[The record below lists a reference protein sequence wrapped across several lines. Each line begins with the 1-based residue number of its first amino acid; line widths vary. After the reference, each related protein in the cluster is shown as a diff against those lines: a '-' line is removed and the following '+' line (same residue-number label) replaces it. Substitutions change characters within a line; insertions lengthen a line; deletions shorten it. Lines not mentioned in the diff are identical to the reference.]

1 MRVLFNGDLLK
12 ETNTPVNFIGLASSD
27 VVKMITSRTMRLKTI
42 WNIKLFDK
50 YIWSADDSYFYKGL
64 SELILDIDE
73 LIYLSLEKIRKDF
86 VFINL
91 NTASLNEFIR
101 RDSEWLSAVKG
112 KQVVLIAARKSE
124 ALANYWYYNS
134 DIRGVVYVGLSRDIR
149 KELAYVINGRFL
161 RKDIKKDKITDREMK
176 IIRMTAQG
184 MQPKSIARIENCSVK
199 TVYTHRRNA
208 EAKLYSKIY
217 KLVQ

>member
-1 MRVLFNGDLLK
+1 MEYK
-12 ETNTPVNFIGLASSD
+12 SCS
-27 VVKMITSRTMRLKTI
+27 
-42 WNIKLFDK
+42 DK

-64 SELILDIDE
+64 SELIVDIDE

-184 MQPKSIARIENCSVK
+184 MQPKSIAISGEMMPMPAVRRTKMALVVSRAWYSAMIGTNSSRNFSHCWSQPCGRSCVAPP
-199 TVYTHRRNA
+199 TVR
-208 EAKLYSKIY
+208 
-217 KLVQ
+217 

>member
-1 MRVLFNGDLLK
+1 
-12 ETNTPVNFIGLASSD
+12 
-27 VVKMITSRTMRLKTI
+27 MRLKTI
-42 WNIKLFDK
+42 WNIKSCSDK

-64 SELILDIDE
+64 SELIVDIDE